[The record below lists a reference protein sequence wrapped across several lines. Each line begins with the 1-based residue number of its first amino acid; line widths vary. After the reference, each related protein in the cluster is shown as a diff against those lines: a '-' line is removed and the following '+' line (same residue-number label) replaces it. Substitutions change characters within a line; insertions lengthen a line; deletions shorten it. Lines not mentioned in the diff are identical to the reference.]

1 MKRFYAV
8 EAVMVLRVLAYNLL
22 FRHEFLGKEEKRQ
35 YLTTLRYKYF
45 VLPAQMGSNGRDT
58 ILRISAHSR
67 KVRAK
72 LSYLFT
78 RISSYTPP
86 IDLNCTAVGSTRR
99 SRKGR
104 WAKKPH
110 QEQSL

>member
-1 MKRFYAV
+1 MPWRLRWSF
-8 EAVMVLRVLAYNLL
+8 RVLAYNLFL
-22 FRHEFLGKEEKRQ
+22 VFRHEFLGKKEKRQ

-72 LSYLFT
+72 LSYLFV
-78 RISSYTPP
+78 RISKYIPP
-86 IDLNCTAVGSTRR
+86 IQLNCTAVGST
-99 SRKGR
+99 
-104 WAKKPH
+104 
-110 QEQSL
+110 